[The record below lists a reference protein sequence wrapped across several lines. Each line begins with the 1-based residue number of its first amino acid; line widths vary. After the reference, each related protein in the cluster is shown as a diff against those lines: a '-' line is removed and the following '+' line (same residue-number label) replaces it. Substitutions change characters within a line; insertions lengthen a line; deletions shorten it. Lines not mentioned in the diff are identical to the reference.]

1 MAREK
6 LPKRRKRL
14 VTKGEYARHLGRQFS
29 LTGVSVFCLSIGL
42 FCLVVAVLS
51 SVLWYIGDFGAR
63 QAGLTFCILSLVV
76 GCVLLLVGS
85 FAKRQVETA
94 EPIAPLTRFNS
105 DKLRPEE
112 SLVRAASE
120 PAQPQEDVL
129 LRPASGAT
137 ATEPEQLL
145 RASASEV
152 LPDEG

>member
-14 VTKGEYARHLGRQFS
+14 VTKGEYALHLGRQFS
-29 LTGVSVFCLSIGL
+29 MTSVSVFCLAIGP
-42 FCLVVAVLS
+42 FCLFIAVVVGITGFL
-51 SVLWYIGDFGAR
+51 GDFGAK
-63 QAGLTFCILSLVV
+63 QTGLTAGIISLVV

-120 PAQPQEDVL
+120 PAHPQEDVL

-152 LPDEG
+152 LPDE